1 MLTQTVRLARFA
13 RLARLAPLALALL
26 VPALPVPA
34 GPNPDTAGSD
44 PVQPVVEAAAGPAQ
58 AVAAAPTEN
67 AGKLTVMVGRSMV
80 VTSTGNL
87 ARVSVT
93 DPATASAVIVSPTQV
108 LIHGLTPGSIT
119 LLLWDEQNQTR
130 SYEVQV
136 QLDIQ
141 GLRQTVRQAFPNETI
156 TVEQSE
162 STVILNGQVSSK
174 VVVDQTVALAQSRT
188 RNVVNLLTTPE
199 ENNMVLLQVRFA
211 EVSKVAIQQLG
222 MNIFSTGAANTPGA
236 ISTGQFGKSAL
247 GGQGSVSGTI
257 GAHLSGTPSAFQLS
271 DLLNIFVF
279 RPDLNLGLAIQA
291 LAQKNLLEVLAE
303 PNVLALNGVEASFLA
318 GGEFPFPV
326 VQGGTNFSSVTIMFK
341 EFGVRL
347 KFTPNILADGRIR
360 LKVAP
365 EVSSLDFAN
374 GLRISGFDIP
384 AITSRR
390 AETQVI
396 LLDGQSFAIAG
407 LMDNRVTQLNSKVP
421 GLGDIPILGKL
432 FQSRSQN
439 KSNTELLV
447 VVTPRVVKATPNA
460 TFPLPQFPVPFMGQ
474 AQPPAA
480 GHAPAPPAPPAQKKK

>member
-1 MLTQTVRLARFA
+1 
-13 RLARLAPLALALL
+13 
-26 VPALPVPA
+26 
-34 GPNPDTAGSD
+34 
-44 PVQPVVEAAAGPAQ
+44 
-58 AVAAAPTEN
+58 
-67 AGKLTVMVGRSMV
+67 MV
-80 VTSTGNL
+80 VTSPTNL

-141 GLRQTVRQAFPNETI
+141 GLRQTVRQAFPNEAI

-188 RNVVNLLTTPE
+188 RNVVNLLTTPD

-211 EVSKVAIQQLG
+211 EVSKVAMQQLG
-222 MNIFSTGAANTPGA
+222 VNLFSTGAANTLGQTT
-236 ISTGQFGKSAL
+236 TGQFGKISTQSQLTGA
-247 GGQGSVSGTI
+247 I
-257 GAHLSGTPSAFQLS
+257 GAHTSGFTSSLNLG

-279 RPDLNLGLAIQA
+279 RPDLNLGLIIEAM
-291 LAQKNLLEVLAE
+291 AQKNLLEVLAE
-303 PNVLALNGVEASFLA
+303 PNILALNGVEASFLA
-318 GGEFPFPV
+318 GGEFPFPM

-347 KFTPNILADGRIR
+347 KFTPNIMADGRIR

-374 GLRISGFDIP
+374 GLRISGFDVP

-390 AETQVI
+390 ADTQVL

-407 LMDNRVTQLNSKVP
+407 LMDNRVTQLSTKIP
-421 GLGDIPILGKL
+421 GLGDLPIIGKL
-432 FQSRSQN
+432 FQSRMQN

-480 GHAPAPPAPPAQKKK
+480 APAPAQPAPPAQKKK

>member
-1 MLTQTVRLARFA
+1 
-13 RLARLAPLALALL
+13 
-26 VPALPVPA
+26 
-34 GPNPDTAGSD
+34 
-44 PVQPVVEAAAGPAQ
+44 
-58 AVAAAPTEN
+58 
-67 AGKLTVMVGRSMV
+67 MV
-80 VTSTGNL
+80 VTAPTNL

-188 RNVVNLLTTPE
+188 RNVVNLLTTPD

-211 EVSKVAIQQLG
+211 EVSKVAMQQLG
-222 MNIFSTGAANTPGA
+222 MNIFSTGAANTLGQA
-236 ISTGQFGKSAL
+236 TTGQFGKISAQSQL
-247 GGQGSVSGTI
+247 TSAI
-257 GAHLSGTPSAFQLS
+257 GAHTSGFSSSLNLG

-279 RPDLNLGLAIQA
+279 RPDLNLGLIIEAM
-291 LAQKNLLEVLAE
+291 AQKNLLEVLAE
-303 PNVLALNGVEASFLA
+303 PNILALNGVEASFLA

-347 KFTPNILADGRIR
+347 KFTPNILADGRVR

-374 GLRISGFDIP
+374 GLRISGFDVP
-384 AITSRR
+384 AVTSRR
-390 AETQVI
+390 ADTQVL

-407 LMDNRVTQLNSKVP
+407 LMDNRVTQLSTKIP
-421 GLGDIPILGKL
+421 GLGDLPIIGKL
-432 FQSRSQN
+432 FQSRMQN

>member
-1 MLTQTVRLARFA
+1 
-13 RLARLAPLALALL
+13 
-26 VPALPVPA
+26 
-34 GPNPDTAGSD
+34 
-44 PVQPVVEAAAGPAQ
+44 
-58 AVAAAPTEN
+58 
-67 AGKLTVMVGRSMV
+67 MV
-80 VTSTGNL
+80 VTAPTNL

-141 GLRQTVRQAFPNETI
+141 GLRQTVRQAFPNEAI

-188 RNVVNLLTTPE
+188 RNVVNLLTTPD

-211 EVSKVAIQQLG
+211 EVSKVAMQQLG
-222 MNIFSTGAANTPGA
+222 MNLFSTGAANTPGA
-236 ISTGQFGKSAL
+236 ISTGQFGKISAQSQL
-247 GGQGSVSGTI
+247 TSAI
-257 GAHLSGTPSAFQLS
+257 GAHTSGFTSSLNLG

-279 RPDLNLGLAIQA
+279 RPDLNLGLIIEAM
-291 LAQKNLLEVLAE
+291 AQKNLLEVLAE
-303 PNVLALNGVEASFLA
+303 PNILALNGVEASFLA

-347 KFTPNILADGRIR
+347 KFTPNIMADGRIR

-374 GLRISGFDIP
+374 GLRISGFDVP
-384 AITSRR
+384 AVTSRR
-390 AETQVI
+390 ADTQVL

-407 LMDNRVTQLNSKVP
+407 LMDNRVTQLSTKIP
-421 GLGDIPILGKL
+421 GLGDLPIIGKL
-432 FQSRSQN
+432 FQSRMQN

-474 AQPPAA
+474 APAA
-480 GHAPAPPAPPAQKKK
+480 GPAPAQPAPPAQKKK

>member
-1 MLTQTVRLARFA
+1 
-13 RLARLAPLALALL
+13 
-26 VPALPVPA
+26 
-34 GPNPDTAGSD
+34 
-44 PVQPVVEAAAGPAQ
+44 
-58 AVAAAPTEN
+58 
-67 AGKLTVMVGRSMV
+67 MV
-80 VTSTGNL
+80 VTAPTNL

-141 GLRQTVRQAFPNETI
+141 GLRQTIRQAFPNETI

-188 RNVVNLLTTPE
+188 KNVVNLLTTPE

-211 EVSKVAIQQLG
+211 EVTKAAIQQLG
-222 MNIFSTGAANTPGA
+222 LNLFSTGATNTIGQV
-236 ISTGQFGKSAL
+236 STRQFGGQPFPDLSVTAVNPAQGPGFTLSNVKL
-247 GGQGSVSGTI
+247 G
-257 GAHLSGTPSAFQLS
+257 
-271 DLLNIFVF
+271 DLLNLFIF
-279 RPDLNLGLAIQA
+279 RPDLNLGATIQA

-303 PNVLALNGVEASFLA
+303 PNILALNGVEATFLA
-318 GGEFPFPV
+318 GGEFPFPI

-347 KFTPNILADGRIR
+347 KFTPNILPDGRIR
-360 LKVAP
+360 LKVSP

-374 GLRISGFDIP
+374 GLRISGFDVP

-390 AETQVI
+390 ADTQVL

-407 LMDNRVTQLNSKVP
+407 LMDNRVTQLSTKVP
-421 GLGDIPILGKL
+421 GLGDLPIIGKL

-480 GHAPAPPAPPAQKKK
+480 ASAPAQPAPPAQKKK